1 MIEDSDIQK
10 RIVNRKDAPDIEQRT
25 RREELERA
33 FGKGVPSVRKDIDF
47 LNACFGGY
55 KDDPMDKVVELNE
68 FVNEGKEEDS
78 HR

>member
-33 FGKGVPSVRKDIDF
+33 FGKGVPPVRKDIDF

-55 KDDPMDKVVELNE
+55 RDDPMDKVVELNE
-68 FVNEGKEEDS
+68 AKEEDT
-78 HR
+78 HRVDH

>member
-1 MIEDSDIQK
+1 MLIFH
-10 RIVNRKDAPDIEQRT
+10 RGVNPYAT
-25 RREELERA
+25 MWHNWM
-33 FGKGVPSVRKDIDF
+33 GWVDF

-78 HR
+78 HRVNS